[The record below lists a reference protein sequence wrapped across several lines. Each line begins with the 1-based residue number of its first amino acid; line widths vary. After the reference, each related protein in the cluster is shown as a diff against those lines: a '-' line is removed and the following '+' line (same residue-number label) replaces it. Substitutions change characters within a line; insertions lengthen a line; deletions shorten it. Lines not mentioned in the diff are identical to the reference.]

1 MKVKIAWPYDIEAEE
16 GVAVLYQNQLIGVI
30 TEVGEDEITV
40 QLDDDNPLVAWL
52 NSELVDVKDFS
63 LEEGE

>member
-1 MKVKIAWPYDIEAEE
+1 MKVKIAWPYDVVAEE
-16 GVAVLYQNQLIGVI
+16 GVAVLYLNQLIGVI

-52 NSELVDVKDFS
+52 NSELVNVKDFS
-63 LEEGE
+63 LQEGE